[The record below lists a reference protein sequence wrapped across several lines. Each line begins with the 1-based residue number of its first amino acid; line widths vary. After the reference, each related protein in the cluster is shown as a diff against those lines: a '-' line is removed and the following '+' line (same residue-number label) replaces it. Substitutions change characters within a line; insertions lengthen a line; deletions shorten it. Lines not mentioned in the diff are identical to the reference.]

1 MNSITQWQLGY
12 KPSSIATFQGS
23 FTMKGPKMNKWF
35 WSPTLDFYFI
45 GIITIVVD
53 YCMLIIK
60 SMSYYI
66 NKNI

>member
-1 MNSITQWQLGY
+1 MYCNFSRFIHNE
-12 KPSSIATFQGS
+12 SSKKEYLTF
-23 FTMKGPKMNKWF
+23 KGF
-35 WSPTLDFYFI
+35 QSPTLDFYFI

-53 YCMLIIK
+53 FFMLINK